1 MAEMRVQK
9 ILAWAGLGSRRQC
22 EELIVAGRI
31 QVNGRVARLGDKAD
45 PERDVIYLD
54 GVPLDLRT
62 ERRYFLLN
70 KPPGYITT
78 VDDPQGRP
86 TVMDLIR
93 EEGRFFPVGRLDKD
107 TRGLLIITNDGNLAQ
122 RIMHPRFGVSKTY
135 TVLAEGY
142 LTPGKLKKLR
152 EGVELEDGP
161 TRPAK
166 VKVLGRYGN
175 RVLLEI
181 TLKEGR
187 KRQVRRMCSA
197 VGLKVLDLI
206 RTRLGPLDLSGVPEG
221 SYRELT
227 PEEVR
232 ALLTWREGPSE
243 EPGEG
248 RPEEDRALPGEQ
260 GPP

>member
-9 ILAWAGLGSRRQC
+9 ILAGAGLGSRRQC
-22 EELIVAGRI
+22 EELIVE
-31 QVNGRVARLGDKAD
+31 GRVKVNDRVAKLGDKAD
-45 PERDVIYLD
+45 PERDIIYLD

-62 ERRYFLLN
+62 EKKYFLLN

-78 VDDPQGRP
+78 VSDPQGRP

-107 TRGLLIITNDGNLAQ
+107 TRGLLLITNDGHLAQ
-122 RIMHPRFGVSKTY
+122 RVMHPRFGMSKTY

-142 LTPGKLKKLR
+142 LTPGKLKRLR
-152 EGVELEDGP
+152 EGVELEDGI
-161 TRPAK
+161 TIPAK
-166 VKVLGRYGN
+166 VRVLGRYGD

-187 KRQVRRMCSA
+187 KRQVRRMCAA
-197 VGLKVLDLI
+197 VGLKVLDLV

-232 ALLTWREGPSE
+232 ALLVWRDEDLQKDGLERDVGLENE
-243 EPGEG
+243 EP
-248 RPEEDRALPGEQ
+248 EE
-260 GPP
+260 